1 MPAFCIL
8 RSASEMCPGEER
20 AKCPAASGAKGF
32 GKGQHDAGRSSKEKP
47 GYFFG
52 LKEHCDTVL

>member
-1 MPAFCIL
+1 
-8 RSASEMCPGEER
+8 MCPGEEQ